1 MDYFQLENNRCQLF
15 ALLTEQ
21 KSMLEQLISDLKVKT
36 RNRPY
41 GQLRS
46 SFCGIY
52 PQYYIKPGR
61 DKPWQYLSKSERPRA
76 VKIAN
81 YEYRKALLR
90 RAEHD
95 LKAIERLL
103 SDGISDKYD
112 ENFSNLPPG
121 RRLLV
126 DKLYETDEE
135 FVNGFL
141 SEDFD
146 SYQSF
151 AENKRFDTAQ
161 GESVRSKAEWIIA
174 ESLARHEI
182 PYQYEYPLYLDGLG
196 IVHPDFRCLNVR
208 TRRIVFWEHLGLMGD
223 PEYATQA
230 IRKLRFYE
238 SNGLLVGENL
248 IVTEETQAIPLRPE
262 TINHWIERLL
272 L

>member
-103 SDGISDKYD
+103 SDGISDK
-112 ENFSNLPPG
+112 
-121 RRLLV
+121 
-126 DKLYETDEE
+126 
-135 FVNGFL
+135 
-141 SEDFD
+141 
-146 SYQSF
+146 
-151 AENKRFDTAQ
+151 
-161 GESVRSKAEWIIA
+161 
-174 ESLARHEI
+174 
-182 PYQYEYPLYLDGLG
+182 
-196 IVHPDFRCLNVR
+196 
-208 TRRIVFWEHLGLMGD
+208 
-223 PEYATQA
+223 
-230 IRKLRFYE
+230 
-238 SNGLLVGENL
+238 
-248 IVTEETQAIPLRPE
+248 
-262 TINHWIERLL
+262 
-272 L
+272 